1 MILAKGSLGA
11 LVFGIP
17 FFLVSCA
24 SPPSGEMGGAPALEE
39 SDAMK
44 SAPGTKWSVPQ
55 IPENSEHGYLLA
67 DNRIPTLDSCE
78 EWVKFWEGSG
88 PAVSFA
94 VAAGFPDIEQLE
106 VSTQIFLKNRHL
118 DADGNGVLCFEGPPS
133 ASVME
138 ESGLAEISL
147 EGLSGYELVVADIRR
162 YRQSSEPL
170 TFPNLIQVYEDP
182 SVDELI
188 RDHYTRMV
196 VRAAEF
202 WAQFGDSPSLVGSV
216 NVFGH
221 DSRDLYRQ
229 RQIAI
234 GRGDLSLDAWTRAE
248 GTGGGT
254 VHTDASGKSH
264 AFFRLNDRGG
274 DFPYDDYAFH
284 EITHSYQEAFAFH
297 GNYENTPCWFGE
309 GYAKAVGHANT
320 SVDDNENLRIYRGLR
335 SSDAARLRIYFAA
348 EGEDLKTQIVNT
360 LQFSHNHPQCN
371 TEEPLF
377 GYRLGWLTAEA
388 WIEEFG
394 FAATV
399 DFMKTVAGRDFEAT
413 FESYFGVPMDSWLS
427 TSAADYIVE
436 VLDP

>member
-1 MILAKGSLGA
+1 MILAKRSVGA
-11 LVFGIP
+11 LGLGLSFL
-17 FFLVSCA
+17 LVSCA
-24 SPPSGEMGGAPALEE
+24 SPPSGEMGRAPVLEE
-39 SDAMK
+39 AGATG
-44 SAPGTKWSVPQ
+44 SAPGTQWSVPQ

-67 DNRIPTLDSCE
+67 DDRIPTLDSCE
-78 EWVKFWEGSG
+78 EWGKFWEGSG

-94 VAAGFPDIEQLE
+94 VAAGFPDIERLE

-118 DADGNGVLCFEGPPS
+118 DADGNGVLCLEGPPS
-133 ASVME
+133 ASGGE

-182 SVDELI
+182 SVDERM

-202 WAQFGDSPSLVGSV
+202 WAQFSDSPSLVGSV

-234 GRGDLSLDAWTRAE
+234 GRDDLTLDAWTRAE

-284 EITHSYQEAFAFH
+284 EITHSYQDGFAFQ

-348 EGEDLKTQIVNT
+348 IDEDLRTQVVET
-360 LQFSHNHPQCN
+360 LQFTADHPQCT

-399 DFMKTVAGRDFEAT
+399 DFMRTVAGQDFEAA
-413 FESYFGVPMDSWLS
+413 FASYFGVPMDSWLS